1 MASRNRLDVPK
12 PDRLRKA
19 HSKVWTGCGHCKR
32 RHLKCDEKKPGCD
45 RCRRANLQCNGY
57 HPPIARIFELPNRS
71 TSSLSEKAV
80 APSSEIARRSANLEV
95 TPGAGVRT
103 YVVPWQSESASA
115 SLFPLLETPNPSNF
129 WHSGFLDVFLNTWL
143 PRDLI
148 GEASKGAGKTAGI
161 PFSAWPSIAWRVA
174 RKHECG
180 LVAQSILCL
189 TLAVFAA
196 RTGNDTLRVEATR
209 QYGSVLHRLQHEI
222 TLLARTSNSPRQDD
236 HVASLLAAGFGCS
249 HIEYILRSWTNGEGL
264 WLNCHLPGINSITQ
278 ACGIEHPDSQ
288 KLSLDHRLLW
298 TSALVI
304 LRRRPEKNE
313 LVAPQAGTF
322 NHPTQALVAIAARL
336 ASLLDE
342 RDASG
347 GQLEAENML
356 DLLLQFSQIRKELEA
371 FLVTQRSEGENQ
383 EKHEQVGQS
392 FDLDPD
398 LLKAAVMQGY
408 ASALLVQTA
417 TAAWQILRS
426 KATHSV
432 SVDGELP
439 LTEDA
444 VRSTCLD
451 HVLQLRWIITELAHE
466 RYSMLTA
473 CPLLFMIDSAFTGYT
488 ALSQY
493 HGYDLYGI
501 REWFTKIGTYMTG
514 LGFRPLREPWL
525 EQEVVLI
532 A

>member
-1 MASRNRLDVPK
+1 MASRNCLDAPK

-19 HSKVWTGCGHCKR
+19 HSK
-32 RHLKCDEKKPGCD
+32 
-45 RCRRANLQCNGY
+45 CNGY

-80 APSSEIARRSANLEV
+80 AHSSEIARKSANLEV
-95 TPGAGVRT
+95 TPGAIVRT

-115 SLFPLLETPNPSNF
+115 SLLPLLKTPNPSNF

-143 PRDLI
+143 PQDLI
-148 GEASKGAGKTAGI
+148 GEASKGAGTTAGI
-161 PFSAWPSIAWRVA
+161 PFSAWPSIAWKVA
-174 RKHECG
+174 REHECG
-180 LVAQSILCL
+180 LVAQSLLCL

-209 QYGSVLHRLQHEI
+209 QYGNVLHRLQYEI
-222 TLLARTSNSPRQDD
+222 TLLARTSYFPGQDE
-236 HVASLLAAGFGCS
+236 HVASLVAAGFCCS
-249 HIEYILRSWTNGEGL
+249 HIEYILRRSWTNGQGL

-298 TSALVI
+298 TSSLVI
-304 LRRRPEKNE
+304 LRRRPEKN
-313 LVAPQAGTF
+313 LVAPQGGAF
-322 NHPTQALVAIAARL
+322 NHPAQALVAIAARL

-342 RDASG
+342 QDAST
-347 GQLEAENML
+347 GQPEAENML
-356 DLLLQFSQIRKELEA
+356 GLLLQFSQIRKELEA
-371 FLVTQRSEGENQ
+371 FLGTQRSEGEDQ
-383 EKHEQVGQS
+383 EKHEQVGQR

-417 TAAWQILRS
+417 AAAWKILRS

-451 HVLQLRWIITELAHE
+451 HVLQLRWIITELANEH
-466 RYSMLTA
+466 YSMLTA

-493 HGYDLYGI
+493 HGYDLSGI

-514 LGFRPLREPWL
+514 TGFRPLREPWL